1 MQNWKI
7 YREDY
12 QVTYVKSPKVN
23 ESCLNNKNIKLQQ
36 KKSKY
41 VLKKITA
48 ISQLSWLFRID
59 MVLKTGFTNNNLAKI
74 KDVGQSSK
82 KFQKRTILG
91 SNYSA

>member
-74 KDVGQSSK
+74 RDVGQFSK
-82 KFQKRTILG
+82 KFQKGAKLA
-91 SNYSA
+91 SS

>member
-7 YREDY
+7 YREDN
-12 QVTYVKSPKVN
+12 QLTYVKSPKVN
-23 ESCLNNKNIKLQQ
+23 KSCLNNRNIKLQQ
-36 KKSKY
+36 KKSKH

-74 KDVGQSSK
+74 RDVGQSSK
-82 KFQKRTILG
+82 KFRKGTTLA
-91 SNYSA
+91 SN